1 MHASSDTVRARKC
14 AGRRIDIYGF
24 KPTTGFFMQANLSG
38 RVSQAAT
45 SITGHC
51 GPATNSRRRSCWCN
65 SMSQPLPKYATAA
78 RFERS
83 TVDMAADRPILE
95 RSDLVLAC
103 AHVLHTN
110 GQSTH
115 ETMQAAERLGTQLS
129 LRATMIA
136 HWEELE
142 LRAADG
148 AGSQVSFERGSPTG
162 INMDR
167 VASAMSAIEN
177 CALGRPPI
185 GAALE
190 NIKTIAHA
198 PPAPTWLFTLAAAAG
213 AAAMAAIF
221 GVHHLKAVVLIMVS
235 AAAGAVLRRT
245 LARYSA
251 NTLLQPLCAA
261 LLAGMI
267 GALAVRYNLSSSLRL
282 VAVCPCMILVPGP
295 HVLNGAMD
303 LIAARISLG
312 ASRLVHAGLIILAI
326 SVGLLLGMGILSV
339 SLPVG
344 EPGRVVSLWLD
355 AIAAGV
361 AVAAFSVFFST
372 PLRMLGWPVAV
383 GMLAG
388 AGVATGVLVA
398 CLLVGGILAP
408 VARRW
413 RMPFAAIG
421 FASVVSMMPGIFLF
435 RMASGLMQL
444 ANDSNANF
452 DLLRATVADAM
463 TTIAIIL
470 AMSFGV
476 VAPKMIIDR
485 VRGGSTPTRVV
496 TC

>member
-1 MHASSDTVRARKC
+1 
-14 AGRRIDIYGF
+14 
-24 KPTTGFFMQANLSG
+24 
-38 RVSQAAT
+38 
-45 SITGHC
+45 
-51 GPATNSRRRSCWCN
+51 
-65 SMSQPLPKYATAA
+65 MSQTRSKYATAS

-115 ETMQAAERLGTQLS
+115 ETVQAAERLGTRLGLQ
-129 LRATMIA
+129 ATMIA

-148 AGSQVSFERGSPTG
+148 TGSHVSFERGSPTG
-162 INMDR
+162 MNMDR

-177 CALGRPPI
+177 YAVGRPI

-190 NIKTIAHA
+190 NIKAIAHA

-261 LLAGMI
+261 LLAGMF

-303 LIAARISLG
+303 LIAARINLG
-312 ASRLVHAGLIILAI
+312 ASRLVHAGLIVLAI
-326 SVGLLLGMGILSV
+326 SVGLLLGMGLFSV

-344 EPGRVVSLWLD
+344 EPGRAVPLWLD
-355 AIAAGV
+355 VIAAGV

-372 PLRMLGWPVAV
+372 PLRMLGWPVAI
-383 GMLAG
+383 GMLAHAVRWGALEAG
-388 AGVATGVLVA
+388 AGVATGALVA
-398 CLLVGGILAP
+398 CLLAGGILAP

-421 FASVVSMMPGIFLF
+421 FASVVSMMPGVFLF
-435 RMASGLMQL
+435 RMASGLVQL
-444 ANDSNANF
+444 ANFSNANF
-452 DLLRATVADAM
+452 DLLRATIADAM
-463 TTIAIIL
+463 TAIAIIL

-485 VRGGSTPTRVV
+485 FSGGSTPTRVV
-496 TC
+496 IC